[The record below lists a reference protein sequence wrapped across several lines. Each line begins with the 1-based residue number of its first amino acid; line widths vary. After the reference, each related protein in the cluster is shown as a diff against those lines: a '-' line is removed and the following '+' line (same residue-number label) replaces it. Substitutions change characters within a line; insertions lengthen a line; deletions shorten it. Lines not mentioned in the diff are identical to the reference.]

1 MRNILFVIDSLTCG
15 GAEKSLISLLN
26 NIDYSKYKID
36 LLLFK
41 RGGDF
46 EKFLPS
52 KVNLLEIPDYFKF
65 LNGKYSGTK
74 KNKIIYGIH
83 RIKTS
88 LNLRLNNISK
98 NTIHS
103 EQVVYKSIRNILQP
117 LHKKYDVA
125 VAYNQG
131 LPTYFVSEKVKA
143 DKKLAWI
150 NCNYIKTMYDKDLD
164 NRFYKNIDKIV
175 VVSQF
180 IYDSMSRMK
189 YGYKCKMKIILDI
202 VDPKLIMKMSVEE
215 EAKELDE
222 EDNFKIL
229 TVGRLSSV
237 KGYDLAVKAANLL
250 KENKFKFKWFI
261 IGEGPE
267 RKEIEEL
274 IESYGLKN
282 EVILIGA
289 KSNPYPYMKNCDL
302 YVQTSRKEGF
312 GLTVMEAKILK
323 NVVVATN
330 FDTINELITDNF
342 DGVVVDKDERSIYE
356 GIKLLINNTSFYDE
370 IKKNVDKLKPYSSIK
385 EIDKFYEEIS

>member
-189 YGYKCKMKIILDI
+189 YGYKYKMKIILDI
-202 VDPKLIMKMSVEE
+202 VDPKLIIKMSVEE

-229 TVGRLSSV
+229 TVGRLASV